1 MRNNQLLNLTLLF
14 FLIILGGI
22 FLGFITNH
30 TKEWKISNSELQ
42 SKITDNDFVINY
54 ADFEKLINMENLN
67 ITIID
72 LRDSKAFDEAH
83 IENAS
88 NIPADK
94 ALEDKNIKILKNKE
108 NQIILYSDNQSESAL
123 YMAIYTT
130 LGIENINIL
139 AGNYETYTKWKE
151 NKNPANQYFNEE
163 KMRWNYKALIK
174 QKETAPV
181 IDLKPMMT
189 RAKGGC

>member
-123 YMAIYTT
+123 YMAIYTS
-130 LGIENINIL
+130 LGIENVNIL
-139 AGNYETYTKWKE
+139 AGNYETYTKWKQ

>member
-94 ALEDKNIKILKNKE
+94 ALEDKN
-108 NQIILYSDNQSESAL
+108 
-123 YMAIYTT
+123 
-130 LGIENINIL
+130 
-139 AGNYETYTKWKE
+139 
-151 NKNPANQYFNEE
+151 
-163 KMRWNYKALIK
+163 
-174 QKETAPV
+174 
-181 IDLKPMMT
+181 
-189 RAKGGC
+189 

>member
-1 MRNNQLLNLTLLF
+1 MF

-30 TKEWKISNSELQ
+30 AKEWKISNSELQ

-130 LGIENINIL
+130 LGIENI
-139 AGNYETYTKWKE
+139 
-151 NKNPANQYFNEE
+151 
-163 KMRWNYKALIK
+163 
-174 QKETAPV
+174 
-181 IDLKPMMT
+181 
-189 RAKGGC
+189 AKGLPGGRPIFSIQ